1 MATNYIQEGK
11 TLKLGVTA
19 SAESG
24 AADLVGDLAVVLLE
38 DADDSD
44 EAVCAIEGV
53 FDLSVTGENNS
64 GNAAIS
70 VGDKIY
76 YDGGTLNV
84 DAIGGTFF
92 GHALEAVSS
101 GATDTIKVR
110 LKQ

>member
-19 SAESG
+19 NAESG
-24 AADLVGDLAVVLLE
+24 DFDLVGDFAVVLLG

-44 EAVCAIEGV
+44 EAMCTLEGV
-53 FDLSVTGENNS
+53 FDLSVLAEDDG
-64 GNAAIS
+64 GGAAIS
-70 VGDKIY
+70 VGDKIF

-84 DAIGGTFF
+84 DSSNGTFF
-92 GHALEAVSS
+92 GHALEAISAGVNS
-101 GATDTIKVR
+101 TIEVR